1 MRILMIGGT
10 RFVGRAVTEAALAA
24 GHDVTLL
31 HRGGQ
36 ADAFPEATHL
46 HVDRDGDLSA
56 LAEGTWDATV
66 DVCAYLPSQVRR
78 LAAAL
83 GGRGGHHVFVSTVSV
98 YAEPPAAGAG
108 EDSELMPAAGD
119 DQAEVT
125 NETYGPL
132 KVACEQACLDAYG
145 PDAVALVRP
154 TYVVGPYDTS
164 GRYPWWVIRAARGGR
179 MIAPAPRDAP
189 MQLVDARDQ
198 GEWIIRLAEQH
209 RAGAFTSAQP
219 GITYEQMLQDT
230 LSGTGSNAE
239 LVWIDAAWLKE
250 HEVDGLALPL
260 WTEGTPEYS
269 LAMSA
274 AAAQAAGLASRPLAD
289 TARDTLAWARD
300 VGEETVLRPMWGLS
314 PERES
319 VLLDAWDAR

>member
-24 GHDVTLL
+24 GHDVTLV

-36 ADAFPEATHL
+36 SEAFPEATHL

-56 LAEGTWDATV
+56 LADGTWDATV
-66 DVCAYLPSQVRR
+66 DVCAYVPSQVRR

-83 GGRGGHHVFVSTVSV
+83 GTRGGHHIFVSTVSV
-98 YAEPPAAGAG
+98 YAEPPAPGAG
-108 EDSELMPAAGD
+108 EDTALMPPAGD
-119 DQAEVT
+119 DDEEVT
-125 NETYGPL
+125 GDTYGPL
-132 KVACEQACLDAYG
+132 KVTCEQAALQAYG

-179 MIAPAPRDAP
+179 MVAPEPRDAP
-189 MQLVDARDQ
+189 MQVVDARDQ
-198 GEWIIRLAEQH
+198 GEWIVRLAEQ
-209 RAGAFTSAQP
+209 RRSGAFTSAQP
-219 GITYEQMLQDT
+219 GITFEQMLQDT
-230 LSGTGSNAE
+230 LSGTGSDAE
-239 LVWIDAAWLKE
+239 LVWIDADWLKE
-250 HEVDGLALPL
+250 HDVDGMAMPL

-269 LAMSA
+269 LALSPA
-274 AAAQAAGLASRPLAD
+274 AAEAAGLTARPLTD
-289 TARDTLAWARD
+289 IARDTLAWARQ
-300 VGEETVLRPMWGLS
+300 VGEDSVLRPAWGLT

-319 VLLDAWDAR
+319 ALLTEWDAR